1 MEPISKEIE
10 NTTRQEKTQIQK
22 LKKQD
27 TDDLQVKKEH
37 CRKMNWK
44 GLVTLGLRKGIA
56 LVSANSFPQASLLDV
71 SRQSVSRADIL
82 CSAYLVARTM
92 AFHKMVYSLLESFA
106 TRQRRANNPLEDEG
120 DAIPDTIP
128 DDSLDLVPATFN
140 QQIQTDINSSQD
152 DMICAVLGVPPA
164 SSADPQAFANMVSQ
178 HRKPGLLGATYW
190 CGDATNAS
198 IWQRQ
203 KLQGLMVQSSLVSD
217 WSALTNLDYDAAFTT
232 QTAMSLI

>member
-1 MEPISKEIE
+1 
-10 NTTRQEKTQIQK
+10 
-22 LKKQD
+22 
-27 TDDLQVKKEH
+27 
-37 CRKMNWK
+37 MNWK